1 MNNEILFEMK
11 NIDKIFSH
19 VHALDKVDFQS
30 SSFSFVMKCYDGMNP
45 KDKVQLFSGSSV
57 AASVNTDAEVTAE
70 GWEAGKELASAFEP
84 QWKHE
89 QYSLY
94 YFESAEWY
102 TALEKA
108 QLFDWKSAM
117 DIWMKYIQ
125 AKDQLKRA
133 SAAYNLA
140 TACYMLGD
148 YELATRWLDYADE
161 NAELLVSPGL
171 RKRIDARK

>member
-1 MNNEILFEMK
+1 MN
-11 NIDKIFSH
+11 
-19 VHALDKVDFQS
+19 QS
-30 SSFSFVMKCYDGMNP
+30 
-45 KDKVQLFSGSSV
+45 DKVQLFSGSSV
-57 AASVNTDAEVTAE
+57 AESTNTDGEVSAQ
-70 GWEAGKELASAFEP
+70 GWEAGKEIASAFEP

-94 YFESAEWY
+94 YFESPEWY

-108 QLFDWKSAM
+108 HVFDWKSAM
-117 DIWMKYIQ
+117 DIWMNYLQ

-133 SAAYNLA
+133 CAAYNLA

-161 NAELLVSPGL
+161 NADLLVSSGL
-171 RKRIDARK
+171 RKRINARK